1 MSGPDPGDAVPDVPA
16 SPPRRRAASYLHPH
30 LEARRTGAFDGMGV
44 FADAALEEGTVLA
57 VWGGLVVDREG
68 LDALAPRDR
77 QLTLQIE
84 EGLYL
89 APAGPPDPADFV
101 NHSCDPN
108 AGLRG
113 QVVLVARRP
122 IAAGEEVCYDYAMSE
137 VTAYDEFECRCGSE
151 LCRGRVTAE
160 DWKDPELWERY
171 EGCFSPYLE
180 RRIRRLRRGVGG
192 ERAGS

>member
-1 MSGPDPGDAVPDVPA
+1 MSGGAPA
-16 SPPRRRAASYLHPH
+16 PERRSASFLAPA

-44 FADAALEEGTVLA
+44 FALEPLQEGALLA
-57 VWGGLVVDREG
+57 VWGGRVVDRAG
-68 LDALAPRDR
+68 LDRLGPRER
-77 QLTLQIE
+77 ELTLQVE

-113 QVVLVARRP
+113 QVALVARRP

-137 VTAYDEFECRCGSE
+137 VTSYDEFDCQCGSE
-151 LCRGRVTAE
+151 LCRGRVTGR
-160 DWKDPELWERY
+160 DWRDPELWERY
-171 EGCFSPYLE
+171 EGYFSPYLA
-180 RRIRRLRRGVGG
+180 RRIRRLRRGGA
-192 ERAGS
+192 EGSREP